1 MRKILAFIIVAFP
14 SLSYAAWEVNMPRGV
29 TPTSE
34 IAYDIH
40 MLMFWITVVIGI
52 IVFGAMDCHSIYHFS
67 CLCCS
72 RNKSS
77 YNDGGYK

>member
-1 MRKILAFIIVAFP
+1 MRKILAFIVVAFP

-40 MLMFWITVVIGI
+40 MLMFWITVVIGV
-52 IVFGAMDCHSIYHFS
+52 IVFGAMIYSIIYH
-67 CLCCS
+67 
-72 RNKSS
+72 RKSVGDRKS
-77 YNDGGYK
+77 TRLNSSH

>member
-1 MRKILAFIIVAFP
+1 MNLMINMRKILAFIIVAFP

-40 MLMFWITVVIGI
+40 MLMFWITVVIGV
-52 IVFGAMDCHSIYHFS
+52 IVFGAMIYSIIYH
-67 CLCCS
+67 
-72 RNKSS
+72 RKSA
-77 YNDGGYK
+77 NRLVL